1 MKIQND
7 CYEYDDKTKREIGN
21 RIQEA
26 RLKKGMDSVVLA
38 DYIGVGRNQLSRI
51 ENGRANCT
59 LPQLFTICKLLGCS
73 SDYILFGD
81 TGKDMIITEEQAAAI
96 SNLLKAFLV

>member
-1 MKIQND
+1 MRPNET
-7 CYEYDDKTKREIGN
+7 YEYNDDIKYAIGQ

-59 LPQLFTICKLLGCS
+59 LPQLFMVCKLLGCS
-73 SDYILFGD
+73 SDYLLFGD
-81 TGKDMIITEEQAAAI
+81 VKKDVMITEEQAKAI
-96 SNLLKAFLV
+96 NNLLKVFSA